1 MNRELLTQCQGEES
15 CTAKIQLADIFD
27 GYPDLEKGGGDFIFA
42 QVACNSTKEPL
53 DLKRSCGLLC
63 CLIGLFM
70 IIFSTFSLQLVQA
83 EAQIDERKVGMLN
96 VAVSEFTVQGEIPAA
111 ISQKF
116 SN

>member
-1 MNRELLTQCQGEES
+1 M
-15 CTAKIQLADIFD
+15 
-27 GYPDLEKGGGDFIFA
+27 EKGDGDFIFA
-42 QVACNSTKEPL
+42 QVACKSTKDNL

-63 CLIGLFM
+63 TLIGLFM

-96 VAVSEFTVQGEIPAA
+96 VAVSEFTVQGEIPAK